1 MCYLTEQMLPGR
13 KTQMHPDKTL
23 QPDLSRR
30 QAMQSGAALCVL
42 LFAGPAGAT
51 PSALPAMTIY
61 RDPGCGCCGNWAALA
76 RRAGFA
82 ARVIDSADMPGIKR
96 RLGVPRSLEA
106 CHTAVVGGYVI
117 EGHVP
122 FDRIARLLERHPRG
136 IRGLAVPG
144 MPLGSPGM
152 EVPGAPRE
160 PFQVFAFDAA
170 GHTTVLR

>member
-1 MCYLTEQMLPGR
+1 MSRDNAFRSPLT
-13 KTQMHPDKTL
+13 
-23 QPDLSRR
+23 RR
-30 QAMQSGAALCVL
+30 RMMQGGAAFSVL
-42 LFAGPAGAT
+42 PFARSARAA
-51 PSALPAMTIY
+51 PSGLPAMTIY

-82 ARVIDSADMPGIKR
+82 TRVIDSPDMAGIKR

-122 FDRIARLLERHPRG
+122 FDRIAGLLARHPRG